1 LKDDYSPPD
10 YLSQKVIAY
19 SLTLIYVDCLY
30 AFTSLISVTFS
41 ILCVYYFFKSL
52 SKHTH
57 AHLLYRFSHL
67 SITDNCPPFS
77 FRSGRALED
86 SKKIKTSARQLSVQ
100 QIKEYLDTQLLG
112 TYDRLVYEP
121 VVDSTNSLAMR
132 LAQEGSEEGIVV
144 LTDSQTAGRGRLGR
158 QWVDAT
164 GMNVLSSTILR
175 PTFPP
180 YLLVMV
186 AALAVVEAIADTTQ
200 LTASIKWPNDVLLAE
215 QKVSGILIETGHDRS
230 GHLIAILGIGVNING
245 HITQYIEH
253 SNVQVHAPLQNN
265 SPGLVAKA
273 TTLEEASGDVVKR
286 ERFIARMLYHI
297 EERYLALQQ
306 AAQGPQNTDDRAM
319 GTLKAQ
325 DRQGYNAI
333 SRLVREQ
340 WRDRLSTLGRT
351 VQVQQGEKLL
361 SGVAEDVNDQGELL
375 LRSHSGEQISI
386 SWGDVG

>member
-1 LKDDYSPPD
+1 ME
-10 YLSQKVIAY
+10 
-19 SLTLIYVDCLY
+19 
-30 AFTSLISVTFS
+30 
-41 ILCVYYFFKSL
+41 
-52 SKHTH
+52 
-57 AHLLYRFSHL
+57 
-67 SITDNCPPFS
+67 N
-77 FRSGRALED
+77 

-100 QIKEYLDTQLLG
+100 HIKEYLNTQLLG
-112 TYDRLVYEP
+112 TYDRLIYEP

-132 LAQEGSEEGIVV
+132 LAREGSEEGIVV

-175 PTFPP
+175 PAFPP

-215 QKVSGILIETGHDRS
+215 QKVSGILIETSHDRS
-230 GHLIAILGIGVNING
+230 GHLVAILGIGVNING

-253 SNVQVHAPLQNN
+253 SNVQNVPVHAPLQTS
-265 SPGLVAKA
+265 SPELVAKA
-273 TTLEEASGDVVKR
+273 TTLEEASGDVVNR

-306 AAQGPQNTDDRAM
+306 EAQGPQNTDDRAK
-319 GTLKAQ
+319 GTLKSQ
-325 DRQGYNAI
+325 GRQGYNTI

-375 LRSHSGEQISI
+375 LRSHSGEQTTI
-386 SWGDVG
+386 SWGDIG